1 MLYYNSMR
9 KTCFAITL
17 LLCVS
22 FRSGAAPHSLEELFP
37 DRSSLAREL
46 RISGE
51 VTFSMNDGIDTSMV
65 PEVSLSSEVR
75 DTLETGPDIMGIR
88 SLFLLPFPE
97 KEEPL
102 VFLINSMTN
111 VSSLEGIEYYSA
123 SRNRNRTLFNR
134 AYVLSSPAGDSPAP
148 DPTFTVLPEEFTLP
162 VFLED
167 TTFGEARYELSFKTS
182 GDCILAT
189 LVNRT
194 PLSLGPLKVTDSGDT
209 VFTLLAVPMN
219 NSLLL
224 FASGTAKPGAG
235 VLFRGSV
242 ERSLY
247 NRIYALKEWLE
258 KGFTADG
265 A

>member
-9 KTCFAITL
+9 KTCFAITV
-17 LLCVS
+17 LLCLS
-22 FRSGAAPHSLEELFP
+22 FRAGAASPSLDELFP
-37 DRSSLAREL
+37 GRPSVAREL
-46 RISGE
+46 RTSGE
-51 VTFSMNDGIDTSMV
+51 VTSSMTDGIDTSMV
-65 PEVSLSSEVR
+65 PQVSLSSEVR
-75 DTLETGPDIMGIR
+75 KTLETGPDIVGTR

-102 VFLINSMTN
+102 IFLINTLTN

-123 SRNRNRTLFNR
+123 SRNRNRTLFSR
-134 AYVLSSPAGDSPAP
+134 AYVLSSPAGGSPAP
-148 DPTFTVLPEEFTLP
+148 DPTFSSLPGEFTLP

-167 TTFGEARYELSFKTS
+167 TTFGEALYELSFKTS

-189 LVNRT
+189 LTNRT
-194 PLSLGPLKVTDSGDT
+194 PLSLGYLKVTDSGDT

-224 FASGTAKPGAG
+224 FASGTAKPGTG

-247 NRIYALKEWLE
+247 NRIYALKDWLE
-258 KGFTADG
+258 KGFAAEG